1 MEDFEIRFRTQA
13 IAKQW
18 VSSMMAQNNISPS
31 VMKEA
36 LAGCIQELDNMMLQ
50 QYFAA
55 MDAMAAQEQQ
65 PEPSEEE
72 KEE

>member
-18 VSSMMAQNNISPS
+18 VSSMMSQNGISPQI
-31 VMKEA
+31 MKEA
-36 LAGCIQELDNMMLQ
+36 LEACIRDLDNTMLQ
-50 QYFAA
+50 QYFAH
-55 MDAMAAQEQQ
+55 MDAMAAQ
-65 PEPSEEE
+65 PESPAEE

>member
-55 MDAMAAQEQQ
+55 MDAMAAQQ

-72 KEE
+72 KAEE